1 MKSNTLFDMSYRI
14 YLVLYFYLYM
24 MNTFLFVQMN
34 EKYNQSN
41 KTKVSRQKKEEE
53 DNSNLPSTF

>member
-1 MKSNTLFDMSYRI
+1 
-14 YLVLYFYLYM
+14 

-41 KTKVSRQKKEEE
+41 KTKVSHQKKKKK
-53 DNSNLPSTF
+53 DNSKLPSTF